1 MKLIVESGATKT
13 DWCALLADG
22 SALRLKG
29 LGMNVTTQSSEDV
42 KSILMDTVGELPSE
56 PVSEVHFY
64 AAGLISSG
72 EAVPEAAKNLHAA
85 LMALWPDAE
94 KEYAS
99 DLLDAARSVCGHES
113 GIAAIMGTGSN
124 SCFYDG
130 KQIVKNVRSCGFILG
145 DEGGG
150 AALGRDFMADFLKG
164 LMPEELSR
172 EFAGQFTVDYMT
184 VVKNVYRGSAPSKYL
199 GSFAPF
205 IMDRYEKYDYVREL
219 ADRNFR
225 RFIERALLRYDIER
239 YPVGVVGGFGYAYRD
254 IFRRIAAEYGI
265 RISTIIPTPMDG
277 LVEYHR

>member
-13 DWCALLADG
+13 DWCALKADG

-29 LGMNVTTQSSEDV
+29 PGMNVTTQPAEDV
-42 KSILMDTVGELPSE
+42 KAILMDTVRSLPE
-56 PVSEVHFY
+56 ERVTEIHFY

-72 EAVPEAAKNLHAA
+72 EEVPESARNLHSA
-85 LMALWPDAE
+85 LMEIWPDAE

-99 DLLDAARSVCGHES
+99 DLLDAARSVCGRES
-113 GIAAIMGTGSN
+113 GIAAILGTGSN

-130 KQIVKNVRSCGFILG
+130 KDIVKNVRSCGFILG

-172 EFAGQFTVDYMT
+172 EFAAEFPVDYMT

-205 IMDRYEKYDYVREL
+205 IMDRYGKYDYVREI

-225 RFIERALLRYDIER
+225 RFIERALLQYDVEK
-239 YPVGVVGGFGYAYRD
+239 YPVGVVGGFGYAFRD
-254 IFRRIAAEYGI
+254 IFTRIASGYGI
-265 RISTIIPTPMDG
+265 RVSTIIPTPMDG
-277 LVEYHR
+277 LIEYHR